1 MCGIYGIIGKD
12 VKKLKSV
19 FGLMGKEI
27 KHRGPDFSGK
37 YISNN
42 LLLGHQRLSILDLS
56 SKANQPLKSYNSRY
70 IISFNGEIYNYL
82 ELNKQLNLS
91 KNNGDTRV
99 LVEVMNKYNL
109 RGLDKLRGMFAF
121 ALHDTTNQLS
131 YLVRDRFGIKPLY
144 YTTQNNHLYFASEI
158 KPLIK
163 ISNSINVNEKII
175 HDYLRESLI
184 DHTNETFY
192 KNIYQLEPGSFLKI
206 DRNGKILKK
215 TKWYNLSDKLDKKK
229 IIKDPIESYCEVFK
243 ETIKLHLRSE
253 VKVGL
258 ALSGGIDS
266 KIILDEVIN
275 KFNNEKLNSY
285 SFYFKEEKFSERK
298 GILENIGRHKLNSNF
313 IIQKKSILKDLRKNI
328 IIQEQPFGGIATMA
342 MKNIFKIVKEDN
354 IKVILTGA
362 GADDCLAG
370 SNREIIYFL
379 ASIRKNKKEFNS
391 ELSSFCKN
399 NNLDKKNILNKIH
412 ALDKNNLTSADGTN
426 ATNDYFL
433 LNKNFNKTNC
443 KNTQTFK
450 DKLIDRIISNKLPR
464 TLRYEDR
471 NSMYNSIENRVP
483 FLDHELVE
491 FSLNLPENFIIN
503 NGLGKNILRRILKT
517 KYKYKNAFKKK
528 KSIQTPQTQWLTSK
542 IGIIMINKILNKKNP
557 FISNYI
563 DINKAKNF
571 MKSNK
576 LSKINNSNFIWQWLS
591 LELWYEQFIK

>member
-109 RGLDKLRGMFAF
+109 KGLDKLRGMFAF
-121 ALHDTTNQLS
+121 ALYDTTNQFT
-131 YLVRDRFGIKPLY
+131 YLIRDRFGIKPLY

-192 KNIYQLEPGSFLKI
+192 KNIYQLDPGSFLKI

-215 TKWYNLSDKLDKKK
+215 TKWYNLSDKLDKKN
-229 IIKDPIESYCEVFK
+229 IIKDPLESYFEVFK

-285 SFYFKEEKFSERK
+285 SFYFKEKKYSERK
-298 GILENIGRHKLNSNF
+298 GILENIGKHKLNSNF

-399 NNLDKKNILNKIH
+399 NNLDKKIILNKID

-433 LNKNFNKTNC
+433 LNKNIKKTNY

-491 FSLNLPENFIIN
+491 SSLNLPVNFIIN

-517 KYKYKNAFKKK
+517 KYK
-528 KSIQTPQTQWLTSK
+528 
-542 IGIIMINKILNKKNP
+542 
-557 FISNYI
+557 
-563 DINKAKNF
+563 
-571 MKSNK
+571 
-576 LSKINNSNFIWQWLS
+576 
-591 LELWYEQFIK
+591 